1 MSGRKNHGNNSKR
14 FDVNSFYAYVKKA
27 HINELLDADG
37 NTPFDSDSI
46 DKSVWEYAAYL
57 YKDIQ
62 DYGGL
67 LSYFDSDTFRADSD
81 GSGNNSWSVISRT
94 NAISQVYKPLRRWLY
109 SLDSEE
115 GINNTMDLIT
125 NGFNRRYY
133 TLPLSDSEGT
143 LRHVNIYTFLKS
155 HFDRWLRF
163 DPYERYKIASR
174 VLDNL
179 NEDSDIRYRFAEQVI
194 IALEED
200 SDLSRRVT
208 ELVSNVLQTDSEV
221 RNEILKTT
229 VKGFQNDSDA
239 ARDLAKIIG
248 NVLET
253 DSDIRNEYTDSIL
266 VSIKQDSDQQVELG
280 RILSSHE
287 FTELNSQ
294 KIYARQVL
302 PMDSDDTGN
311 IGDSDTRWALGNF
324 TTIRSDDLKVRSL
337 EKERIVFI
345 SDSEGKLSTSDKL
358 QWQND
363 SELVVDGNVEVTGVT
378 KSPTVQVTT
387 LSKDRIVY
395 ISDSEGT
402 LATSDKLQW
411 QGDSELYVDGDV
423 VVTGQINIPAIKI
436 TSLEKDRI
444 VYVADSEGTL
454 ATNSKLQWHKD
465 SELLID
471 GSLQINGRVDT
482 ASTTVR
488 ELGDVPGGI
497 VFRNANTGKLDV
509 DSRLKYNDSEG
520 LVYDGKSI
528 LPIDSET
535 LLSLLIE
542 NIDSEFSQYV
552 GLDSD
557 SVEAIISQSTVLS
570 TVAVPTGPKGN
581 IYYIDSDNTNKLVND
596 NIVKIHTGFYN
607 TGAEI
612 TAAISRKTPSQYPH
626 LSDNDSDGNRYS
638 VYDLRIN
645 PTLNTSGAPSYRTH
659 WQYDSDRNHNPL
671 YPYSGSW
678 GIDSETTIN
687 GKFGVGRLLHN
698 PNTKKTWYNDG
709 STIHEI
715 GTARTFSDVIVMEN
729 LTAPPDSDALGFEGL
744 RPGSIA
750 VADGVTWD
758 PAGYGGLTPY
768 PVFWDGGQW
777 LIFTLF

>member
-1 MSGRKNHGNNSKR
+1 
-14 FDVNSFYAYVKKA
+14 
-27 HINELLDADG
+27 
-37 NTPFDSDSI
+37 
-46 DKSVWEYAAYL
+46 
-57 YKDIQ
+57 
-62 DYGGL
+62 
-67 LSYFDSDTFRADSD
+67 
-81 GSGNNSWSVISRT
+81 
-94 NAISQVYKPLRRWLY
+94 
-109 SLDSEE
+109 
-115 GINNTMDLIT
+115 
-125 NGFNRRYY
+125 
-133 TLPLSDSEGT
+133 
-143 LRHVNIYTFLKS
+143 
-155 HFDRWLRF
+155 
-163 DPYERYKIASR
+163 
-174 VLDNL
+174 
-179 NEDSDIRYRFAEQVI
+179 
-194 IALEED
+194 
-200 SDLSRRVT
+200 
-208 ELVSNVLQTDSEV
+208 
-221 RNEILKTT
+221 
-229 VKGFQNDSDA
+229 
-239 ARDLAKIIG
+239 
-248 NVLET
+248 
-253 DSDIRNEYTDSIL
+253 
-266 VSIKQDSDQQVELG
+266 
-280 RILSSHE
+280 
-287 FTELNSQ
+287 
-294 KIYARQVL
+294 
-302 PMDSDDTGN
+302 MDSDDTGN

-358 QWQND
+358 QWKND

-402 LATSDKLQW
+402 LATNDKLQW

-535 LLSLLIE
+535 LQSLLIE

-557 SVEAIISQSTVLS
+557 SVEAIIRQSTVLS

-581 IYYIDSDNTNKLVND
+581 IYYIDSDNTNKIVND

-659 WQYDSDRNHNPL
+659 WQYDSDRNHDPL